1 MARPVRNFFTG
12 LGQVHPHKA
21 AVLFV
26 LLALHQLARFHRVM
40 TPLNETEIHTL
51 HEALDGVWIVQTFK
65 QILAT
70 S

>member
-1 MARPVRNFFTG
+1 MARLVRNFFTG

-21 AVLFV
+21 AVIFV
-26 LLALHQLARFHRVM
+26 LLARFHRVM
-40 TPLNETEIHTL
+40 TPLNETEIHAL
-51 HEALDGVWIVQTFK
+51 HEALDGVWTVQTFK